1 MIAKLRGIIDTIG
14 EDYCVVDVN
23 GVGYLVF
30 ASSKTLARLIKG
42 KQFSLLIET
51 VVREDSISLFGF
63 YDAWE
68 KEWFST
74 LTKVQGVGAKVC
86 LSILS
91 ALSPSQLAQAVSAQD
106 KNSFTRASGVG
117 PKLAARLV
125 TELKDKI
132 VTIPVE
138 LTTRADLNPETAAE
152 EPSAT
157 EETEVYEDAIQGRIE
172 NPMKLDDAISALVNL
187 GYQRLEAY
195 QAVNKANASQPD
207 ADVAALIKLALKEF
221 ASKE

>member
-14 EDYCVVDVN
+14 EDFCIVDVN

-30 ASSKTLARLIKG
+30 ASAKTLGRLARGQEVALR
-42 KQFSLLIET
+42 IET

-91 ALSPSQLAQAVSAQD
+91 ALSPNQLSQAIAAQD
-106 KNSFTRASGVG
+106 KTSFTRANGVG
-117 PKLAARLV
+117 PKLAARIV

-132 VTIPVE
+132 VTIPLSAE
-138 LTTRADLNPETAAE
+138 TNDFAKGMDMDANEETAA
-152 EPSAT
+152 
-157 EETEVYEDAIQGRIE
+157 YEDQLEARAADPNLME
-172 NPMKLDDAISALVNL
+172 DAISALVNL

-195 QAVNKANASQPD
+195 RAVNKAM
-207 ADVAALIKLALKEF
+207 ADGQAQDVSSVIRLALKEF
-221 ASKE
+221 ANKEI